1 MIGTAIQ
8 GVYWGVILA
17 PSFRNERTCTDFL
30 GKILKLKKDSTYLY
44 AITENQN
51 KGTKKPRGSYNAHKY
66 N

>member
-1 MIGTAIQ
+1 M
-8 GVYWGVILA
+8 
-17 PSFRNERTCTDFL
+17 
-30 GKILKLKKDSTYLY
+30 LKKDSTYLY